1 MLSQPT
7 RYSLC
12 VGAPSV
18 VLEGSS
24 RTEAAKALGASF
36 SLVIWPGPER
46 NRGSEKCVALI
57 SYPTDIAGG
66 QYACVGI

>member
-1 MLSQPT
+1 MLGQYT
-7 RYSLC
+7 RYSLR

-24 RTEAAKALGASF
+24 RTEAAKALSASF

-46 NRGSEKCVALI
+46 NRGSEKCMALI
-57 SYPTDIAGG
+57 SYSIDIAGG
-66 QYACVGI
+66 QHACVGI